1 MINKPPIGELQKKVD
16 CRYMLVSVVAKRARQ
31 LVGHDE
37 MLRDRKAVSVATDE
51 LNSGRLRVSA
61 VDENAK

>member
-51 LNSGRLRVSA
+51 LNSGRLRVSV

>member
-61 VDENAK
+61 ADENAK